1 MHFLSHSGYGY
12 SQILCEDV
20 TNWFLSQFFPRH
32 KIDVH
37 IVHRGLK
44 SEGVVG
50 YCDVEGDTYRPRQF
64 LIELQVG
71 MSREDYIKTLLH
83 ELSHLAQWVRGSL
96 KLKCGKMIYCQE
108 PVENYEY
115 WYQPHEIEARNEE
128 ERLYAEYIGV
138 PKVQVAQ
145 TFTNRLCS
153 V

>member
-1 MHFLSHSGYGY
+1 MHFLTHSGYGY

-83 ELSHLAQWVRGSL
+83 ELWHVYQHVKGHLKDNRKHRLWKGVDHSDTDYDDQPWE
-96 KLKCGKMIYCQE
+96 QE
-108 PVENYEY
+108 AHRMEDIL
-115 WYQPHEIEARNEE
+115 YQQHINF
-128 ERLYAEYIGV
+128 L
-138 PKVQVAQ
+138 
-145 TFTNRLCS
+145 S
-153 V
+153 